1 MRLQRVYNCFVNR
14 IYKSFPYVFRTFA
27 ENYDFTNEAFD
38 SFYNSRRYPLGMYL

>member
-14 IYKSFPYVFRTFA
+14 VYKSFQCIFRTFA

-38 SFYNSRRYPLGMYL
+38 SFYNSRCCPLGMHL